1 MSISLTPDVE
11 AMIREKVD
19 SGSYANASD
28 AVRAGLQ
35 MLDER
40 ERLREFRQSL
50 LDADAEIDHGEGME
64 WTPELKARL
73 FEEGEEMVRRG
84 IAPSIDVRP

>member
-40 ERLREFRQSL
+40 ERLRELRQSL
-50 LDADAEIDHGEGME
+50 IEADAEIDHGEGME
-64 WTPELKARL
+64 LTPGLWKQL
-73 FEEGEEMVRRG
+73 IEEGRGRVRRSE
-84 IAPSIDVRP
+84 PSDSDI

>member
-11 AMIREKVD
+11 AMIQKKVD
-19 SGSYANASD
+19 SGTYANASD

-50 LDADAEIDHGEGME
+50 IEADAEIDRGEGME
-64 WTPELKARL
+64 LTSELWKQL
-73 FEEGEEMVRRG
+73 IEEGRARQ
-84 IAPSIDVRP
+84 AW